1 MQKQLTIHGSNGAD
15 LGQIDLDANVFGIEP
30 NIHVMH
36 LALKRQLCNA
46 RTGTAST
53 KTRAE
58 VRGGGK
64 KPWKQ
69 KGTGRARAGSL
80 RSPLF
85 VGGGVTFGPKPRE
98 FSISMPVK
106 ARRLALRSA
115 LSARN
120 ENLKVV
126 QDFSALESPKTK
138 EFVKVLE
145 SVGLSGKILVIAD
158 YNLAGNQ
165 NLEMSARNL
174 PNIKLILPSNINV
187 KDILEAD
194 SILITQSAIQE
205 ITERLLKR

>member
-1 MQKQLTIHGSNGAD
+1 MQKQLTIHSSNGAN
-15 LGQIDLDANVFGIEP
+15 LGQIDLDDNVFGIEP

-46 RTGTAST
+46 RAGTAST

-85 VGGGVTFGPKPRE
+85 VGGGVIFGPKPRNY
-98 FSISMPVK
+98 SISMPVK

-120 ENLKVV
+120 ENLKVIK
-126 QDFSALESPKTK
+126 DFSALEAPKTK
-138 EFVKVLE
+138 ELVKVLE
-145 SVGLSGKILVIAD
+145 SVELSGKILLIAD
-158 YNLAGNQ
+158 YNLAENQ
-165 NLEMSARNL
+165 NLELSAKNL
-174 PNIKLILPSNINV
+174 PNVKLILPSNINV
-187 KDILEAD
+187 KDILEAE
-194 SILITQSAIQE
+194 SILITESAIKD
-205 ITERLLKR
+205 ITERLLRK